1 MSQLLDPRPE
11 TLGAVAGALSTAP
24 VQATAT
30 AEPGST
36 LAEPAPCNGTE
47 ASARNGVCA
56 VHSSAA
62 CCARRE
68 LPLDLFGEGGSNW
81 ALSLRQ
87 SRCLT
92 PLTLSSRAA
101 RDLLR
106 QF

>member
-1 MSQLLDPRPE
+1 MSQLLDPPLE
-11 TLGAVAGALSTAP
+11 SPGAAAGASAAAALP
-24 VQATAT
+24 ATAASEPGCT
-30 AEPGST
+30 AQEPVLPTSAEPST
-36 LAEPAPCNGTE
+36 PH
-47 ASARNGVCA
+47 GVCPM
-56 VHSSAA
+56 HSSAA

-68 LPLDLFGEGGSNW
+68 LPLDLFGEGAGNW